1 MSLGAGPL
9 RIGGA
14 VQSCSKKRE
23 VSMATLQMATTRHH
37 HPESL
42 SGALPTN
49 TQLGKRNYQEG
60 EAGRK
65 KFSKAMG
72 GKLTLQVTASKQN
85 AIMNQ
90 EMPLLNVWGH
100 PKPGN

>member
-1 MSLGAGPL
+1 MSLEAGPL
-9 RIGGA
+9 RIGGDG
-14 VQSCSKKRE
+14 QSCSKKKE
-23 VSMATLQMATTRHH
+23 VSMATPQAATTRHH

-42 SGALPTN
+42 SGILTTN
-49 TQLGKRNYQEG
+49 TQLGKRNHQEG

-85 AIMNQ
+85 ALMNQ
-90 EMPLLNVWGH
+90 EVPLLNVWGH

>member
-1 MSLGAGPL
+1 
-9 RIGGA
+9 
-14 VQSCSKKRE
+14 
-23 VSMATLQMATTRHH
+23 MATLQAATTRHH

-60 EAGRK
+60 KAGRK

>member
-1 MSLGAGPL
+1 
-9 RIGGA
+9 
-14 VQSCSKKRE
+14 
-23 VSMATLQMATTRHH
+23 MATLQTATTRHH

-65 KFSKAMG
+65 IFSKAMG

-90 EMPLLNVWGH
+90 EMPLLNVWDH